1 MSSAPETTGIRRPA
15 REVGKVDSAQTKPTL
30 GIHLLWL
37 SLAACAS
44 ITFLATTN
52 QICQDVAVVPFL
64 WVLPLSLYLL
74 SFIICFDEPRWYS
87 RAVFHPAFAVAIF
100 LACLLL
106 LGWGIRSIV
115 LQIAAYSFVLFACCM
130 VCHGELARSKPGS
143 RHLTSFYLMVALGG
157 ALGGV
162 LVALV
167 FPHIFRGFWGY
178 ELGSVAL
185 YAPAVC
191 GAGAG
196 QKLVALLHSLGLA
209 GHCCGGRSTA

>member
-1 MSSAPETTGIRRPA
+1 M
-15 REVGKVDSAQTKPTL
+15 QTKPTL
-30 GIHLLWL
+30 GSHLLWL

-44 ITFLATTN
+44 IMFLATTN

-130 VCHGELARSKPGS
+130 VCHGELARSKPALASPHFFLPDGGS
-143 RHLTSFYLMVALGG
+143 GGRAGRRVGGIGLSPHFPRVLGIP
-157 ALGGV
+157 AR
-162 LVALV
+162 LVAV
-167 FPHIFRGFWGY
+167 G
-178 ELGSVAL
+178 GSSVR
-185 YAPAVC
+185 

-196 QKLVALLHSLGLA
+196 QELMALLQPMGLA
-209 GHCCGGRSTA
+209 WPLPWRPPCCRGPRRWW